1 MLNVVFVHK
10 ADECAAKGD
19 LKGLRNCAVIYP
31 PLVELPLLFLPVF
44 LVVMFGQDAMTAFMN
59 NVPTWVMHGMEVAGG
74 VMPAIGFA
82 LIMNMIGKPRM
93 IPYTIIGFILVKSL
107 GLNNV
112 TAGLVAGSIAFLVVM
127 GFARKEKEG
136 V

>member
-1 MLNVVFVHK
+1 
-10 ADECAAKGD
+10 
-19 LKGLRNCAVIYP
+19 
-31 PLVELPLLFLPVF
+31 
-44 LVVMFGQDAMTAFMN
+44 MFGQDAMTAFMN